1 MYAPV
6 SPGEASWGACGS
18 PGSSRNVLRIK
29 DRCHLP
35 PSAPPGGSPAASSA
49 RPVASAATPCQ
60 GVVSRAVNGH
70 PSLSCPLSPQASSSS
85 SLPPTLSLLPCSH
98 EAAPPPLTWQSLA
111 WLPRAPHRPC
121 WVPFRWAD
129 SGECP
134 VPLPRSSRDTVFLFR
149 RSHCEGDFRVLF
161 PSPDSRSESRLPSGP
176 VAWGSLP
183 FTVTSSDFISPTS
196 S

>member
-35 PSAPPGGSPAASSA
+35 PSAPPGGSPEASSA

-60 GVVSRAVNGH
+60 GVVSRAVNGR

-111 WLPRAPHRPC
+111 WLPRAPRRPC
-121 WVPFRWAD
+121 WVPFAGQIRGSAQCLSPVPPVIQFFF
-129 SGECP
+129 SGE
-134 VPLPRSSRDTVFLFR
+134 VTVR
-149 RSHCEGDFRVLF
+149 
-161 PSPDSRSESRLPSGP
+161 
-176 VAWGSLP
+176 
-183 FTVTSSDFISPTS
+183 VTSGFYSPALTPVLS
-196 S
+196 HGCHLGQWLGDLFHLL

>member
-60 GVVSRAVNGH
+60 GVVSWAVNGH
-70 PSLSCPLSPQASSSS
+70 PSLAAP
-85 SLPPTLSLLPCSH
+85 SLPR
-98 EAAPPPLTWQSLA
+98 PPP
-111 WLPRAPHRPC
+111 PP
-121 WVPFRWAD
+121 PFPQRCRC
-129 SGECP
+129 CP
-134 VPLPRSSRDTVFLFR
+134 VPTRQLPLRSP
-149 RSHCEGDFRVLF
+149 GRV
-161 PSPDSRSESRLPSGP
+161 SP
-176 VAWGSLP
+176 GSLGPRAGPAGCP
-183 FTVTSSDFISPTS
+183 FAGQIQGSAQCLSPVPPVIQFFFSGEVTVRVTSGFYSPALTPVLS
-196 S
+196 HGCHPDQWLRDLFHLL